1 MVKRFK
7 LALVLVY
14 TWSAGIALAHNGQVP
29 DEKEQQ
35 VDCRTLF
42 NFTFPKILDF
52 MTSIDCNQF
61 ISNNEDWTWR
71 YPNSYFDRPFI
82 SAFSPRTRK
91 AETGTRF
98 FRRISAYEADEAER
112 QEAYET
118 IFKNLRNFPDKH
130 PPKRMIRM
138 DTVND
143 IKDETQIYFG
153 FNSEDS
159 GWAVVCAPDCAP
171 EYFFLI
177 EKR

>member
-1 MVKRFK
+1 MFKKNK
-7 LALVLVY
+7 LATLAITLLIGGSVM
-14 TWSAGIALAHNGQVP
+14 AHNGQVP
-29 DEKEQQ
+29 DEKEQK

-61 ISNNEDWTWR
+61 ISNNDDWIWR

-91 AETGTRF
+91 AEPGVRF
-98 FRRISAYEADEAER
+98 FRRISAYEADAAER

-118 IFKNLRNFPDKH
+118 IFKNLRNFPDKQA
-130 PPKRMIRM
+130 PKRMIRM

-153 FNSEDS
+153 FNSEEA
-159 GWAVVCAPDCAP
+159 GWAVVCAPDCGP

>member
-1 MVKRFK
+1 MFEKNK
-7 LALVLVY
+7 LAALIATAVMSC
-14 TWSAGIALAHNGQVP
+14 TALAHNGQVP
-29 DEKEQQ
+29 DEKETQ

-61 ISNNEDWTWR
+61 ISNNDDWVWR

-91 AETGTRF
+91 AEPGIRF
-98 FRRISAYEADEAER
+98 FRRISAYEANEAER
-112 QEAYET
+112 QEAYEN
-118 IFKNLRNFPDKH
+118 IFKTLRNFPDTH
-130 PPKRMIRM
+130 PPKKMIRM

-153 FNSEDS
+153 FNSEEA

-171 EYFFLI
+171 EYFFLV

>member
-1 MVKRFK
+1 MFKKNK
-7 LALVLVY
+7 LA
-14 TWSAGIALAHNGQVP
+14 ALAITLLIGSSVMAHNGQVP

-61 ISNNEDWTWR
+61 ISNNDDWIWR

-91 AETGTRF
+91 VEPGIRF
-98 FRRISAYEADEAER
+98 FRRISAYEADAAER

-118 IFKNLRNFPDKH
+118 IFKNLRNFPDKQA
-130 PPKRMIRM
+130 PKRMIRM

-153 FNSEDS
+153 FNSEEA
-159 GWAVVCAPDCAP
+159 GWAVVCAPDCGP

>member
-7 LALVLVY
+7 LALVLAY

>member
-1 MVKRFK
+1 MFKKNK
-7 LALVLVY
+7 LATLAITLLIGG
-14 TWSAGIALAHNGQVP
+14 SAMAHNGQVP
-29 DEKEQQ
+29 DEKEQK

-42 NFTFPKILDF
+42 NFTFPKVLDF
-52 MTSIDCNQF
+52 MTNIDCNQL
-61 ISNNEDWTWR
+61 ISNNDDWLWR

-91 AETGTRF
+91 PEPGLRF
-98 FRRISAYEADEAER
+98 FRRISAYEADAAER

-118 IFKNLRNFPDKH
+118 IFKNLRNFPDKQA
-130 PPKRMIRM
+130 PKKMIRM

-153 FNSEDS
+153 FNSEEA

>member
-1 MVKRFK
+1 MVKTFK
-7 LALVLVY
+7 LALIIASVF
-14 TWSAGIALAHNGQVP
+14 SAEVCLAHNGQLP

-61 ISNNEDWTWR
+61 ISNNDDWVWR

-91 AETGTRF
+91 AETGIRF
-98 FRRISAYEADEAER
+98 FRRISAYEADQAER
-112 QEAYET
+112 LEAYEK

-153 FNSEDS
+153 FNSDDT
-159 GWAVVCAPDCAP
+159 GWAVVCSPDCAP